1 MPVTDQSL
9 NWGAICDRCPDL
21 PGCIHGDVLICNVD
35 KSLQLYSESVLCRKD
50 A

>member
-9 NWGAICDRCPDL
+9 NWGAICDSCPDL
-21 PGCIHGDVLICNVD
+21 PGCIHRDVLICPAD
-35 KSLQLYSESVLCRKD
+35 KSLQLYEEAVIFKKE